1 MVDQAAL
8 VGEHLGWAVEDAV
21 TLGNTATTHVV
32 CTNAKMVL
40 IETSHALDIGFA
52 AAEADITDNDI
63 MLPAGVHSLVVPK
76 AIGNATILNYRR
88 GSSTST
94 LVRVILS

>member
-8 VGEHLGWAVEDAV
+8 VGENLGWSVETAV

-40 IETSHALDIGFA
+40 IETSHDLDIGFA
-52 AAEADITDNDI
+52 TAEADVNDNDI
-63 MLPAGVHSLVVPK
+63 MLPAGVHTLVVPK

-88 GSSTST
+88 GSGSST

>member
-8 VGEHLGWAVEDAV
+8 VGEHLGWAVETAV

-32 CTNAKMVL
+32 CTDAKMVI
-40 IETSHALDIGFA
+40 IETSPDLDIGFA
-52 AAEADITDNDI
+52 TAEADVTDNDI
-63 MLPAGVHSLVVPK
+63 MLPAGVHTLVVPK

-88 GSSTST
+88 GSGSST

>member
-8 VGEHLGWAVEDAV
+8 VGENLGWSVETAV

-40 IETSHALDIGFA
+40 IETSHDLDIVFA
-52 AAEADITDNDI
+52 AAEADVTDNDI
-63 MLPAGVHSLVVPK
+63 MLPAGVHTLVVPK

-88 GSSTST
+88 GSGSST

>member
-8 VGEHLGWAVEDAV
+8 VGEDLGWAVETAV

-32 CTNAKMVL
+32 CTDAKMVI
-40 IETSHALDIGFA
+40 IETSHDLDIGFA
-52 AAEADITDNDI
+52 TAEADVTDNDI
-63 MLPAGVHSLVVPK
+63 MLPAGVHTLVVPK

-88 GSSTST
+88 GSGSST

>member
-1 MVDQAAL
+1 MFYLKGLHTRLQSRY
-8 VGEHLGWAVEDAV
+8 AV

-94 LVRVILS
+94 LVRVVLS

>member
-8 VGEHLGWAVEDAV
+8 VGENLGWSVETAV

-40 IETSHALDIGFA
+40 IETSHDLDIGFA
-52 AAEADITDNDI
+52 TAEADVTDNDI
-63 MLPAGVHSLVVPK
+63 MLPAGVHTLVVPK
-76 AIGNATILNYRR
+76 AIGNASVLNYRR
-88 GSSTST
+88 GSGSST
-94 LVRVILS
+94 LVRVVLS